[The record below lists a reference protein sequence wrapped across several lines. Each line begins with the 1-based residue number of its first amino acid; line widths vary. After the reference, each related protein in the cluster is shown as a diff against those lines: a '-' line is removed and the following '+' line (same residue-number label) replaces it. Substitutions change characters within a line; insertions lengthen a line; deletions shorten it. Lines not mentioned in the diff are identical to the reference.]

1 VETFVLLQLNIK
13 PNRNFGYVFRSPF
26 GDGWVVS
33 VNNGRCY
40 WWTWVGILC
49 ITGGIWHIFTKPFAW
64 ARRAFVWSG
73 EAYLSY
79 SLAAI
84 SLMGFTASLYSWYN
98 NTEANYMVQ
107 QVQKHHNL
115 KRLHS

>member
-1 VETFVLLQLNIK
+1 MLVDI
-13 PNRNFGYVFRSPF
+13 
-26 GDGWVVS
+26 
-33 VNNGRCY
+33 
-40 WWTWVGILC
+40 WVGILC

-84 SLMGFTASLYSWYN
+84 SLMGLQLHYSWYN
-98 NTEANYMVQ
+98 NTAYPRNYMVQ